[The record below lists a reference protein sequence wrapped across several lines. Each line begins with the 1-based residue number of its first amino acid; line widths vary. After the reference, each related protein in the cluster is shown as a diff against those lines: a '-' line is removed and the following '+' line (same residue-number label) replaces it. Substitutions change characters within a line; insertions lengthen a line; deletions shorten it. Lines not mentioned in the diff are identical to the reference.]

1 MCLCMFMEREEKE
14 MDVMKYGFK
23 NEDGSLFFIL
33 EVDAKNDK
41 LFVKKA
47 YPDSLL
53 PNFSDLVNAMI
64 LMAERLEE
72 EKIFINS
79 DGLLGKKMNV
89 KFKKEL
95 EDSET
100 VELLV
105 SYEEGFYVNYPVLYL
120 EKGFVLEQGISF
132 SCFVKTLLRIG
143 VFYLKNE
150 AFICEKHREKS
161 LWYGENDLT
170 LVEPEIMNEENGW
183 LQPKVIMTEQ

>member
-1 MCLCMFMEREEKE
+1 MFMEREEKE
-14 MDVMKYGFK
+14 MDAIKYGFK
-23 NEDGSLFFIL
+23 NENVSLFFIL

-89 KFKKEL
+89 KFKKKL
-95 EDSET
+95 EDSEI

-120 EKGFVLEQGISF
+120 EKGFVFEQEISF
-132 SCFVKTLLRIG
+132 GFLVKTLLRIG
-143 VFYLKNE
+143 VFYLKDE
-150 AFICEKHREKS
+150 AFICEKQREKS
-161 LWYGENDLT
+161 LWYGDNDLT